1 MGEFVGSIG
10 ELIEAL
16 HLEMVRL
23 QGILDKQDEP
33 MKFLTWLKSKDE
45 ATVRQ
50 AWKMFKDET
59 KVIEF

>member
-10 ELIEAL
+10 ELIESL
-16 HLEMVRL
+16 HLERVRL